1 VGGCSDGMVIARR
14 FAPKMS
20 MIFFQAV
27 QKFYTIKS
35 NPLPFPL
42 FPTTLGLFI
51 AYWALGFGLWALGF
65 GHWALDIGL

>member
-1 VGGCSDGMVIARR
+1 MVIARR
-14 FAPKMS
+14 FAPKRS

-51 AYWALGFGLWALGF
+51 AYWALGFGLWAL
-65 GHWALDIGL
+65 DIGLWTLGFSSIKLF